1 MTDGRNFFYQQ
12 VKNDIWINDKISKVV
27 TGQGDHDNYSC
38 LLDYPYSKKHYKMRA
53 TDLSKQWALDSDP
66 KAIQKI
72 NSTKNSD
79 QTRNTIMFLIIQESK
94 ETILNFSQGNVRVLQ
109 TYFALI

>member
-38 LLDYPYSKKHYKMRA
+38 LLDYPI
-53 TDLSKQWALDSDP
+53 P
-66 KAIQKI
+66 K
-72 NSTKNSD
+72 
-79 QTRNTIMFLIIQESK
+79 NTIRWEQQI
-94 ETILNFSQGNVRVLQ
+94 
-109 TYFALI
+109 